1 MDYTPLNKIQ
11 NAFDI
16 QTKALREQKL
26 IDIKTRKSALNALHA
41 TIEKYANEI
50 CSALSED
57 LGKSELLVKMTEIGV
72 VLEEINHYIKNMDE
86 WAKPQVVPNFPSPLD
101 YKGRAPVQSFIQHE
115 AFGIVYI
122 IGPFNYPFNLVLS
135 PLVGAIAAGNRAII
149 KPSEAVPHTAKI
161 IEKIVSEAFAPQHVA
176 VVQGGREENEALLK
190 LPFNMIFFTGSP
202 AVGKIVMKAASE
214 HLAPVVLE
222 LGGKSPF
229 IVFSD
234 ADLER
239 AADQVVQGRF
249 TNSGQTCIA
258 PDYVL
263 VDSSVKD
270 SFLKKVIEKVQH
282 DYPDIGSTGK
292 VVTTTQVK
300 RLLSLIERTK
310 GTVVYGGGADPE
322 ARTLQATVVDGVDWS
337 DSLME
342 QELFGP
348 VLPILTFKNSEDV
361 PTLVNSHHPNPLAA
375 YYFTNDIENGKRMAD
390 LISSGDAVINGV
402 MLQVVSPYLAFGGIG
417 ASGMGEYHGRS
428 GYEVFTHKKS
438 IVVAG

>member
-11 NAFDI
+11 SVFDI
-16 QTKALREQKL
+16 QSKARRGQKI
-26 IDIKTRKSALNALHA
+26 IDIKARKSALNALHA
-41 TIEKYANEI
+41 AIEKHTQEI
-50 CSALSED
+50 CTALSED
-57 LGKSELLVKMTEIGV
+57 LGKSELLVNTTEIGV
-72 VLEEINHYIKNMDE
+72 VLEEINQYIENIDE
-86 WAKPQVVPNFPSPLD
+86 WSKPQAVPNFPSPLD
-101 YKGRAPVQSFIQHE
+101 YKGRPPVQSFIQHE

-122 IGPFNYPFNLVLS
+122 IGPFNYPFNLALS

-161 IEKIVSEAFAPQHVA
+161 IEKVVSEAFDPQYVA

-214 HLAPVVLE
+214 HLTPVVLE

-229 IVFSD
+229 IVFND

-239 AADQVVQGRF
+239 AADRVVQGRF

-270 SFLKKVIEKVQH
+270 AFLKKVIEKVQH

-292 VVTTTQVK
+292 VVTTAQVK

-348 VLPILTFKNSEDV
+348 VLPVLTFTNLEDV
-361 PTLVNSHHPNPLAA
+361 PTLVNAHHPNPLAA
-375 YYFTNDIENGKRMAD
+375 YYFTNNIENGKRIAE
-390 LISSGDAVINGV
+390 LIPSGDAVINGI

-428 GYEVFTHKKS
+428 GYDVFTHKKS
-438 IVVAG
+438 VVVAG